1 MPTSQSSFPAKRSRK
16 KEASQ
21 EENFGSHLQPQ
32 APELEAAVLG
42 SIMVEHDAFAEVC
55 DIITSE

>member
-42 SIMVEHDAFAEVC
+42 SIMVEHDAFAEAV
-55 DIITSE
+55 